1 MVSVNQIVRKF
12 QIELAGAVTSIRHEL
27 FFPLLTPTTI
37 SIRMER
43 ELHVTP
49 D

>member
-12 QIELAGAVTSIRHEL
+12 QIALAGAVTFTHHEL

-37 SIRMER
+37 LIRVER
-43 ELHVTP
+43 ELPVTP